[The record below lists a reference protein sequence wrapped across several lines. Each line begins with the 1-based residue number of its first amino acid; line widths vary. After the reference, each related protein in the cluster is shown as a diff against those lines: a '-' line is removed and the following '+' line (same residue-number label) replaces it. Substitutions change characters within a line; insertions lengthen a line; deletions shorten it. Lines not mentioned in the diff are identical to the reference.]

1 VIYVI
6 VQFGCIIWLLLQ
18 GDLRQF
24 DEVYLGM
31 LGVAAVPGIWAV
43 ISMRPNNINIVP
55 YLKDNHRLVTTGIY
69 RYIRHPMYAS
79 VILFCAVLLGTRLN
93 WMNSMVFIIL
103 LANLWL
109 KLRHEERLL
118 SERFPEYRD
127 YQKRTKMIIPFIY

>member
-18 GDLRQF
+18 GDLRQL
-24 DEVYLGM
+24 DVVYLGM

-69 RYIRHPMYAS
+69 SYIRHPMYAS